1 MRYLSWILTLPLT
14 AVAIS
19 FAVSNMMPV
28 QLGLWPF
35 VGTVEV
41 PAFALVLVT
50 LVVGFLAGGITVWFG
65 QHGHRKAG
73 RQHQARADRLQKELD
88 ALRAT
93 TGSVPPAAS
102 LR

>member
-14 AVAIS
+14 ALAIS
-19 FAVSNMMPV
+19 FAVSNLLPV
-28 QLGLWPF
+28 QLALWPL

-50 LVVGFLAGGITVWFG
+50 LVVGFFAGGLTVWL
-65 QHGHRKAG
+65 GHHSHRRNA

-88 ALRAT
+88 AARAIKPVT
-93 TGSVPPAAS
+93 TP
-102 LR
+102 